1 MVLSKREDSF
11 VSLSDEKEGS
21 NKSCEKREFLA
32 TFSSILLLTLVAPRA
47 RSIFENIE
55 VRSFLVAQVPLV
67 AIAGATVASGFPHV
81 KTKSGS
87 SQDRPPPGW
96 GVVPNPCN
104 REHTQSVNS
113 RTVEEIVE
121 DALLSTRVA
130 SFSLQ
135 KSRLLQ

>member
-1 MVLSKREDSF
+1 M
-11 VSLSDEKEGS
+11 SLSDQKEGS

-32 TFSSILLLTLVAPRA
+32 TFSSILLLILVAPRA

-96 GVVPNPCN
+96 GVV
-104 REHTQSVNS
+104 
-113 RTVEEIVE
+113 
-121 DALLSTRVA
+121 
-130 SFSLQ
+130 LQ
-135 KSRLLQ
+135 KIAVTVLIVCEDSGTP